1 MDLGDAFKY
10 GPDYLTRTR
19 ETTNNQFWLNV
30 VDRMYLLQTSNCYR
44 SREVILTTPLW
55 YSNIF
60 NMQIN
65 RQWHD
70 KGIMVVGYVLND
82 IHNIQ
87 TLEEINEFYNINMKF
102 REYHGLKIKIN
113 AYLELQYKSD
123 FIEPYPRNSS
133 MNVLLNIDSKGVSN
147 LYKKLHCSNENLLF
161 ELCDKWEEKTMF
173 PGLSFSTIDLLMTH
187 LKYIHFRTIHR
198 KCFTKKLLSKIGLTD
213 SPPCTFYK
221 IYPGSI
227 EHMLFLCP
235 VI

>member
-19 ETTNNQFWLNV
+19 ETTNNQCWLNV

-70 KGIMVVGYVLND
+70 KGIMAVGYVLND

-161 ELCDKWEEKTMF
+161 EICDKWEEKT
-173 PGLSFSTIDLLMTH
+173 GLILESHDVSRSFILHNRFVDDT
-187 LKYIHFRTIHR
+187 LKVHPFQNY
-198 KCFTKKLLSKIGLTD
+198 SQEM
-213 SPPCTFYK
+213 FYK
-221 IYPGSI
+221 KVT
-227 EHMLFLCP
+227 F
-235 VI
+235 